1 MDRTWVVVNTHPAK
15 EMLAIENLRRQ
26 KFETYCPLMRKR
38 IRHARRE
45 HEALRP
51 LFPSYVFAKLDPKMN
66 RWRSI
71 ASTFGVKQ
79 LIAFGDRPG
88 LLHSDFIE
96 SLKAREVEGVIVR
109 PREPYQVGEKVLL
122 TGGAF
127 EGISAT
133 IIQLNENDRVVVL
146 MEILSR
152 SVKIKVDSKKM
163 FAS

>member
-79 LIAFGDRPG
+79 LIAFGERPG

-109 PREPYQVGEKVLL
+109 PREPYQVGQKVLL

-133 IIQLNENDRVVVL
+133 IIELNENDRVVVL

>member
-66 RWRSI
+66 MWRSI

-109 PREPYQVGEKVLL
+109 PREPYQVGQKVLL

>member
-109 PREPYQVGEKVLL
+109 PREPYQVGQKVLL

-133 IIQLNENDRVVVL
+133 IIELNENDRVVVL

>member
-51 LFPSYVFAKLDPKMN
+51 LFPSYVFAKLDSKMN

-109 PREPYQVGEKVLL
+109 PREPYQVGQKVLL

-133 IIQLNENDRVVVL
+133 IIELNENDRVVVL

-163 FAS
+163 LAS